1 MRKTAILTTLGAAA
15 SLVLMT
21 SPAQAAPPISVWEPV
36 HESFTEPLPPA
47 DDPDFTEFC
56 GFTAENPVEH
66 SYSADLEIFEQLRG
80 RSEFPYF
87 AVRGTSTDVYTNPD
101 TGETF
106 TTTNTF
112 FDKDLHIVDNGD
124 GTITIT
130 FNTVI
135 QQRVYGSDGELL
147 FVDRG
152 HIRDAAIIDYNGT
165 PGDPDDDV
173 FLSPVE
179 GAFRAV
185 GHLETGDRDFCED
198 FIQFTS

>member
-1 MRKTAILTTLGAAA
+1 MRKTALLSTLGAAA

-21 SPAQAAPPISVWEPV
+21 SPAQAAPPTSVWEPV
-36 HESFTEPLPPA
+36 HESITETLPPA
-47 DDPDFTEFC
+47 DDPEFTDFC

-66 SYSADLEIFEQLRG
+66 AYSADLELFEQLRG
-80 RSEFPYF
+80 GSAFPYF
-87 AVRGTSTDVYTNPD
+87 AVRGTATDVYTNPD
-101 TGETF
+101 TRETF

-112 FDKDLHIVDNGD
+112 FDKDLRIVDNGD

-130 FNTVI
+130 FNTVFE
-135 QQRVYGSDGELL
+135 QRVYGSDGELL

-152 HIRDAAIIDYNGT
+152 HIRDAVIIDYNDT

-173 FLSPVE
+173 FVSSVE

-185 GHLETGDRDFCED
+185 GHLETEDRDFCED
-198 FIQFTS
+198 FIEFTS